1 MVDPDFVSLLD
12 LPAKRSLR
20 AELPRTDRLLITQQ
34 PNCTF
39 PSHDLVLFYSRD
51 LLLATNLLGGASSG
65 YEAALACPIARQ
77 GSLLG
82 SIVLLLDH
90 EFGAP
95 GSEYVVETK
104 LMDKLKLN

>member
-1 MVDPDFVSLLD
+1 MVDLDSVSLLD

-20 AELPRTDRLLITQQ
+20 AELPRTDRLPIAQQ

-39 PSHDLVLFYSRD
+39 PSHDLVLLYSQD
-51 LLLATNLLGGASSG
+51 LLLATDLPGGASSG
-65 YEAALACPIARQ
+65 YEAALACPVARQ

-82 SIVLLLDH
+82 SIVLLRDH

-95 GSEYVVETK
+95 GSKYVVKTK
-104 LMDKLKLN
+104 IMDKLK